1 MPELAA
7 QRFAEIAQKWRD
19 LIDSRC
25 AQFIML
31 QRSGGWRHFYSEAK
45 FLDLMREA
53 LGFAE
58 MWRALAPRPEDEVAP
73 PPEPSASPARAQ
85 RRPRSHAGRV
95 ALTTGGGGKGGAVG
109 EPDPSKARKLD
120 GGMT

>member
-1 MPELAA
+1 MPELAG

-31 QRSGGWRHFYSEAK
+31 QRTGGWKHFYSEAE
-45 FLDLMREA
+45 FLDLIREA

-58 MWRALAPRPEDEVAP
+58 LWRGLAPRPEEAAAP
-73 PPEPSASPARAQ
+73 A
-85 RRPRSHAGRV
+85 
-95 ALTTGGGGKGGAVG
+95 
-109 EPDPSKARKLD
+109 PDPAADPGHRSAA
-120 GGMT
+120 